1 MAVPDP
7 KEPSVLTGS
16 RSGFEHFPLEQER
29 HVRHK
34 STWIT
39 TSKDKYKNVDGL
51 APKNVDTEQNLRV
64 NLKTT
69 KILTLTSLIIN
80 NSKIKSLE
88 KNPDRYLEW
97 VKSWNSKG

>member
-1 MAVPDP
+1 M
-7 KEPSVLTGS
+7 
-16 RSGFEHFPLEQER
+16 
-29 HVRHK
+29 
-34 STWIT
+34 
-39 TSKDKYKNVDGL
+39 
-51 APKNVDTEQNLRV
+51 EQNLRV

-97 VKSWNSKG
+97 VKS